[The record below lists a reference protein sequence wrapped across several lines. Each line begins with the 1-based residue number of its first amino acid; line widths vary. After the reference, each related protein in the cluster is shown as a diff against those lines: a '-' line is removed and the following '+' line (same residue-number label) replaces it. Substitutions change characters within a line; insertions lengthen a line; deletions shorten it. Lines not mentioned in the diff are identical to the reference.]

1 MRRMDEKGVSPVIG
15 VILMVAITVILAAVI
30 ASFVFGMT
38 STAPQQKTP
47 GIIAER
53 TGDDEI
59 TFTLTGWGGAASIKD
74 CKLDGVDCSTD
85 GDFSDIGDKVICSG
99 THATRGSHTL
109 VCKVDN
115 VEQIVWKGTI

>member
-1 MRRMDEKGVSPVIG
+1 MRRVDEKGVSPVIG

-59 TFTLTGWGGAASIKD
+59 TFTLTGWGGAASIKE
-74 CKLDGVDCSTD
+74 CKLDDNDCD
-85 GDFSDIGDKVICSG
+85 PADFSSIGDQVKCNG
-99 THATRGSHTL
+99 GRGSHTL